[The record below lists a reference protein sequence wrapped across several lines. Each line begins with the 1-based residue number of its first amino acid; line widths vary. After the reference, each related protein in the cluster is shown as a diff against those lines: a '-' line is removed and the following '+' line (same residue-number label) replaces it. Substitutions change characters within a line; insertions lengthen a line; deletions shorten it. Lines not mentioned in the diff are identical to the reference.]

1 MRRRS
6 AFTLIELLVVIA
18 IIAVLIGLLLPA
30 VQKVREAA
38 NRMQCGNHLKQ
49 MGLACHNFHDTY
61 GWLPPSRLVPT
72 QTYGPP
78 ISGSVTSPHCSWA
91 VLLMPY
97 LEQDNAYRQFDITR
111 RYIRQSPQ
119 ATAVNIKTF
128 FCPSRRAP
136 STILSNPA
144 QRMPPGGL
152 SDYACSMGTGM
163 NINFGNGPFVVAHS
177 DPDPANDLVLRSWKG
192 SLTLSAGIPDGTST
206 TILMG
211 EKHIPTDNMFGN
223 RPDDGTVY
231 ASDLSHSYRRFA
243 GIPSNDPDGRLPLL
257 APGPRIPNLSFF
269 CFGSNHPGV
278 CQFVF
283 CDGSVKPIRITIDI
297 QNLTRLA
304 SRNDGQVITTD
315 F

>member
-18 IIAVLIGLLLPA
+18 IIAILIGLLLPA

-38 NRMQCGNHLKQ
+38 NRIQCANNLKQ
-49 MGLACHNFHDTY
+49 LGLACHNFHDTY

-72 QTYGPP
+72 QTYPGL
-78 ISGSVTSPHCSWA
+78 GSVTSPHCSWA
-91 VLLMPY
+91 VLLMPF

-111 RYIRQSPQ
+111 RYVRQSPA
-119 ATAVNIKTF
+119 ATGVNIKTY
-128 FCPSRRAP
+128 FCPSRRGA

-144 QRMPPGGL
+144 DRMPPGGL

-163 NINFGNGPFVVAHS
+163 DINFGNGPFVVAHS
-177 DPDPANDLVLRSWKG
+177 DPDPANDLVLRSWRG
-192 SLTLSAGIPDGTST
+192 SVTLAAGIPDGTSN

-211 EKHIPTDNMFGN
+211 EKHIPRDNSFGN

-243 GIPSNDPDGRLPLL
+243 GRSSNGQLLPIL
-257 APGPRIPNLSFF
+257 APGPRIAGLSFF
-269 CFGSNHPGV
+269 CWGSNHPSV
-278 CQFVF
+278 SQFVF
-283 CDGSVKPIRITIDI
+283 CDGNVRPIRISIDMD
-297 QNLTRLA
+297 NLTRLA